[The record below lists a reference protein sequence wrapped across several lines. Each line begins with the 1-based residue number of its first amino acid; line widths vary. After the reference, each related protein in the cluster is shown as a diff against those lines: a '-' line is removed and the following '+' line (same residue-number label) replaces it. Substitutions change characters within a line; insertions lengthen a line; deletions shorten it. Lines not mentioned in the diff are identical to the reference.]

1 MKRSIILTAIAAL
14 MFINTQAQDL
24 NETLKKTFIAF
35 DTTQDYQKKVEQS
48 NKLNMI
54 AKKWSDEWA
63 PHYYN
68 AYSKA
73 SLSYME
79 KEEKKREAYLDEA
92 ERELDEA
99 INLLGKENDETYVIA
114 AMIAN
119 ARMAIDPRNRWQKYG
134 KIYDDNL
141 TKAKE
146 INENNP
152 RIYYLRGT
160 SKYYTPKMFGGG
172 KKAALPYF
180 EKAAPLFAQESE
192 ADMKDPFWGKYANDF
207 FIQQCKG
214 EDKEEGGKE

>member
-1 MKRSIILTAIAAL
+1 MKRYLLLTIAATIT
-14 MFINTQAQDL
+14 FFQVQAQDL
-24 NETLKKTFIAF
+24 NETLKKTFVAF
-35 DTTQDYQKKVEQS
+35 DSTQDYTKKVELS

-54 AKKWSDEWA
+54 AKKWNDEWA

-68 AYSKA
+68 AYSKTT
-73 SLSYME
+73 LSYME

-92 ERELDEA
+92 EKELDEA
-99 INLLGKENDETYVIA
+99 IGLLGKENDETYVMA

-134 KIYDDNL
+134 KIYEDNL

-160 SKYYTPKMFGGG
+160 SKFFTPKMFGGG
-172 KKAALPYF
+172 KKAALPFF
-180 EKAAPLFAQESE
+180 EKAGPLFAMESD
-192 ADMKDPFWGKYANDF
+192 ADMKDPFWGRHANEY

-214 EDKEEGGKE
+214 EDIEEEKKD